1 MISHCAGKKINILHQ
16 SRGKFGCYVKGGL
29 QSVHYIK
36 FKSKYKLNLP
46 LPLIAI
52 MNEEFTTD
60 LNIEKITDV
69 NVTLLK

>member
-1 MISHCAGKKINILHQ
+1 M
-16 SRGKFGCYVKGGL
+16 Y
-29 QSVHYIK
+29 YIK
-36 FKSKYKLNLP
+36 FKPKYKLNLP